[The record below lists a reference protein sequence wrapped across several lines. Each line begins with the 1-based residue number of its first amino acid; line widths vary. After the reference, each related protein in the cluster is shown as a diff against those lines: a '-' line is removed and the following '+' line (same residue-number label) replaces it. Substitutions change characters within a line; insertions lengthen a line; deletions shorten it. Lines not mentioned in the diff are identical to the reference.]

1 MRRTLCVLTTALVLV
16 RADAAAH
23 QPSFANARVETV
35 AATRGLA
42 ATFRDL
48 GGRTSE
54 PFWIGYAAPVTD
66 GEHQMCCHRSDGGSR
81 GNACCAGCRLEPG
94 AGDQRITMPPAS
106 GSVRLEGAA
115 TFTVLYRLEGGA
127 VGRIRMFSED
137 CPLDAGGRVIYW
149 LTGVSGA
156 DSVRWLTSFLGGD
169 RKLASSATAAMAQHR
184 EPLAVDTLVDLAR
197 RHGDGRVRG
206 DALFWLAHRAG
217 TRAASAIADAITN
230 DPETDVKRRAVFALS
245 QLPKDEGVPLLIR
258 VARTNRNPE
267 VRKHAMFWLGQ
278 SKDARAIEFF
288 EEILRR
294 N

>member
-1 MRRTLCVLTTALVLV
+1 MHRILTVSTLGLLVV
-16 RADAAAH
+16 AATAAA
-23 QPSFANARVETV
+23 QPPLLTKARVETV

-66 GEHQMCCHRSDGGSR
+66 GEHQMCCYWSDGGTR

-94 AGDQRITMPPAS
+94 TGDQRITMPPAS

-115 TFTVLYRLEGGA
+115 TFTVLYRLEAGA

-137 CPLDAGGRVIYW
+137 CPLDAGGRVVYW

-184 EPLAVDTLVDLAR
+184 EPLAVDTLIDLAR

-206 DALFWLAHRAG
+206 DVLFWLAHRAG
-217 TRAASAIADAITN
+217 TRAASAITDAITN

-245 QLPKDEGVPLLIR
+245 QLPKDEGVPLLIQ

-267 VRKHAMFWLGQ
+267 VRKQAMFWLGE
-278 SKDARAIEFF
+278 SKDPRAIEFF
-288 EEILRR
+288 EEVLKRE
-294 N
+294 